1 MIFDWIC
8 QSPVITF
15 CIQPYKLV
23 PTVKDEA
30 IVEVLTLV
38 QVGDKGLIPG
48 HKEEAMVAVEAL
60 DIIQLGQAGLGV
72 AAKVVPPMQVRPV
85 TAWSKESVSLRER
98 RQDWRPREVPVPPL

>member
-1 MIFDWIC
+1 M
-8 QSPVITF
+8 
-15 CIQPYKLV
+15 
-23 PTVKDEA
+23 KDEA

-98 RQDWRPREVPVPPL
+98 RQDWRPREVLVPPL

>member
-1 MIFDWIC
+1 M
-8 QSPVITF
+8 
-15 CIQPYKLV
+15 
-23 PTVKDEA
+23 KDEA

-38 QVGDKGLIPG
+38 QVGDKGLILG

-72 AAKVVPPMQVRPV
+72 AAKVVSTMQVRPV

>member
-1 MIFDWIC
+1 MIGFAKVL
-8 QSPVITF
+8 SLLF

-48 HKEEAMVAVEAL
+48 HKEEALVAVEAL

-72 AAKVVPPMQVRPV
+72 AAKVV
-85 TAWSKESVSLRER
+85 
-98 RQDWRPREVPVPPL
+98 

>member
-1 MIFDWIC
+1 M
-8 QSPVITF
+8 
-15 CIQPYKLV
+15 
-23 PTVKDEA
+23 
-30 IVEVLTLV
+30 VEVLTLV
-38 QVGDKGLIPG
+38 QVGYKGLIPG

>member
-1 MIFDWIC
+1 M
-8 QSPVITF
+8 
-15 CIQPYKLV
+15 
-23 PTVKDEA
+23 KDEA
-30 IVEVLTLV
+30 IVEVLTMV
-38 QVGDKGLIPG
+38 QVGYKGLIPG
-48 HKEEAMVAVEAL
+48 HRHKEEAMVAVEAL